1 MNPKSSLCPVLARST
16 HFRPMLFTALM
27 GMLLWLASPLARIDD
42 VWSDFLLTCQETPV
56 EGEVILIAITVE
68 DVLAHGQERLSRKFL
83 AETLNILN
91 SAGVRRILLDFNLGS
106 GVTPDEEQ
114 QLKAAMMALGPDKL
128 AIAYEPDPIM
138 RTKPS
143 LLMHATPVDLSF
155 TPDTDGRMRTLNNS
169 SIELQPNPCAWLS
182 EGKVLLESTMI
193 DRRIA
198 PNSVPKFDLTSVHQH
213 KFPEGYFRDKM
224 VVISHD
230 RKLAKTRAQLPIHG
244 RVDRGT
250 IIAMA
255 TESHIS
261 GYNQRAAQA
270 DFVSMLANILLI
282 FGGYLI
288 GAQAP
293 NVKRALWGIFWV
305 VTLAITISWNL
316 CVFYGVPSRPGTI
329 MLTSVLALYI
339 ALAYRLKVLELI
351 GGLLSGVLSPEEVW
365 LWRVYGEKKSPVVL
379 FDAMGHIKRANL
391 AAIEAF
397 GITTEHFKSQTS
409 PLARQAMP
417 NIGER
422 SGTITLPGKTNSI
435 WKVDWPSNSLPLA
448 VFDDITSHQE
458 EIIRLQTQLYTD
470 PMTGE
475 ANRAGFEN
483 ALKNLDVESV
493 KGYTLIFMDMNGF
506 KAVNDT
512 YGHEAGDILLKVAG
526 QRFRKVIGPEA
537 TLARLGGD
545 EFAII
550 IRDLRDS
557 DSILQL
563 RDQLEASLGAEIDIG
578 QCTVKVGVAA
588 GFATQSDTNE
598 DSASVLRRAD
608 HAMYDRKAFIKSRPS
623 TTSLPSNDRS
633 NSLRPTIV
641 APISCNPVSGD
652 IPVTR

>member
-1 MNPKSSLCPVLARST
+1 MKPNSSFCPALSRST

-27 GMLLWLASPLARIDD
+27 GMLLWLASPIARVDN

-56 EGEVILIAITVE
+56 QGEVVLLAISIE
-68 DVLAHGQERLSRKFL
+68 DVIAHGQERLSREFL

-91 SAGVRRILLDFNLGS
+91 REGVKRILLDFNLGS
-106 GVTPDEEQ
+106 GVTPEEEK
-114 QLKAAMMALGPDKL
+114 QLKNAMLALGPERL
-128 AIAYEPDPIM
+128 AVAYEPDPIM

-143 LLMHATPVDLSF
+143 LLMHATPVDLAF
-155 TPDTDGRMRTLNNS
+155 TPDSDGRIRVLSEST
-169 SIELQPNPCAWLS
+169 IDPQPNPCVWLS
-182 EGKVLLESTMI
+182 EGNAKFESTII
-193 DRRIA
+193 DRRLS
-198 PNSVPKFDLTSVHQH
+198 PSSVPKYTLTALHQH
-213 KFPEGYFRDKM
+213 EYPDGFFRNKL

-230 RKLAKTRAQLPIHG
+230 RKLAKTRSQLPIHG

-270 DFVSMLANILLI
+270 EFVSMLTNILLI
-282 FGGYLI
+282 LGGYLI

-293 NVKRALWGIFWV
+293 NVKRAVWGIFWV
-305 VTLAITISWNL
+305 ATLAVTISWNL
-316 CVFYGVPSRPGTI
+316 CVFYGVPSRPATI

-339 ALAYRLKVLELI
+339 ALAYRLRVLELV

-365 LWRVYGEKKSPVVL
+365 LWRVYGEKKTPVVL

-391 AAIEAF
+391 AAVEAF

-409 PLARQAMP
+409 PLARQTMP

-422 SGTITLPGKTNSI
+422 SETITLHGKTKSI

-458 EIIRLQTQLYTD
+458 EITRLQTQLYTD

-475 ANRAGFEN
+475 ANRAGFEKS
-483 ALKNLDVESV
+483 LKSLDVKAV
-493 KGYTLIFMDMNGF
+493 RGYTIIFMDMNGF
-506 KAVNDT
+506 KGVNDT

-526 QRFRKVIGPEA
+526 QRFRKVVGPEA

-550 IRDLRDS
+550 ICDQLDTDS
-557 DSILQL
+557 VLQL
-563 RDQLEASLGAEIDIG
+563 RDRLEASLGAEIDLG

-588 GFATQSDTNE
+588 GFATQCDAAEDT
-598 DSASVLRRAD
+598 ASVLRRAD
-608 HAMYDRKAFIKSRPS
+608 HAMYERKALIKSRPTAAS
-623 TTSLPSNDRS
+623 TLTSG
-633 NSLRPTIV
+633 NSESVQPTVIAPV
-641 APISCNPVSGD
+641 TCGPISSTSVS
-652 IPVTR
+652 V